1 MFYLCGICNIY
12 LCPLCSSIH
21 NKLHKLIEFDNKNY
35 ICNKHNEQF
44 ISYCETKYNL
54 CLQCELEHNNNHKI
68 ISYKSIYPNIDIIK
82 NKMKD
87 LGNIFNNDIN
97 KIIDILSNIKNNINK
112 YYEINMKIILKLTKE
127 IIKYYK
133 ILMIL
138 MIMKILLMIWIILLK
153 KIII

>member
-1 MFYLCGICNIY
+1 MFYVCGICNIY

-21 NKLHKLIEFDNKNY
+21 NKQHKLIEFDNKNY

-68 ISYKSIYPNIDIIK
+68 ISYKSIYPNIDNIK
-82 NKMKD
+82 MKMKD
-87 LGNIFNNDIN
+87 IGNIINIFNNDIN

-112 YYEINMKIILKLTKE
+112 YYEIIMKIINNFE
-127 IIKYYK
+127 INKRNYHK
-133 ILMIL
+133 ILMI
-138 MIMKILLMIWIILLK
+138 
-153 KIII
+153 